1 MEVGE
6 AGLSL
11 RASPGDV
18 LLDAVETALGAV
30 AADVGEVEG
39 EGPSLRGAVG
49 LGDGDV
55 LHGEGGVIKG
65 AAAQRGPWDKPAAK
79 PRLSMQQDPY
89 SKNMLVFPSTQ
100 LGFPGNKIGL
110 Y

>member
-1 MEVGE
+1 MGSPRVEVGE

-11 RASPGDV
+11 WASPGDV

-39 EGPSLRGAVG
+39 EGPSLRRAVG

-65 AAAQRGPWDKPAAK
+65 AIA
-79 PRLSMQQDPY
+79 
-89 SKNMLVFPSTQ
+89 
-100 LGFPGNKIGL
+100 
-110 Y
+110 